1 MARQVSMKAPGNNVL
16 ASVRFAGAPLGS
28 NSIVVPDANLSDG
41 RAVVE
46 VRQQG
51 IKTQVGVNKLEGL
64 TVRARR
70 GANRIVFT
78 LTAKPKA
85 FTKVTGRRDGTGRI
99 VVLGATKAPVAKAP
113 PPPPSP
119 TPSPS
124 PSPTPSPTPPPAPTP
139 PSPQPPPPAPPPP
152 HEDAPPPPPPHED

>member
-1 MARQVSMKAPGNNVL
+1 M
-16 ASVRFAGAPLGS
+16 
-28 NSIVVPDANLSDG
+28 
-41 RAVVE
+41 
-46 VRQQG
+46 
-51 IKTQVGVNKLEGL
+51 NKLEGL

-99 VVLGATKAPVAKAP
+99 VVLAATKAPVAKAP

-124 PSPTPSPTPPPAPTP
+124 PSPTPTPDSAARADASVAAAAASSTAAAARGRA
-139 PSPQPPPPAPPPP
+139 SAASAARGLT
-152 HEDAPPPPPPHED
+152 ED